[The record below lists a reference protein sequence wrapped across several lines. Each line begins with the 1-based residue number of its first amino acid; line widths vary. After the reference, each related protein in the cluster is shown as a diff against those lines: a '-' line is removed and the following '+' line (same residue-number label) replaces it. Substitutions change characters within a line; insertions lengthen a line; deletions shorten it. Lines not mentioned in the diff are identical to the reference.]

1 MKQIKLSGRERS
13 ILRYIDWTSGTIG
26 EELLENTKLEP
37 EDLVDVLNGLMSAGY
52 VEMVP
57 YADETTEA
65 SFRDKLFEVNP
76 SYAQEL
82 RSAMSRA

>member
-13 ILRYIDWTSGTIG
+13 VLRYIDFTTGSIG
-26 EELLENTKLEP
+26 SELQENTKLEP
-37 EDLVDVLNGLMSAGY
+37 EDLVAVLNGLMSAGY

-57 YADETTEA
+57 YAEETNEA
-65 SFRDKLFEVNP
+65 TYHDKMFEVNP

-82 RSAMSRA
+82 RAAMSRF